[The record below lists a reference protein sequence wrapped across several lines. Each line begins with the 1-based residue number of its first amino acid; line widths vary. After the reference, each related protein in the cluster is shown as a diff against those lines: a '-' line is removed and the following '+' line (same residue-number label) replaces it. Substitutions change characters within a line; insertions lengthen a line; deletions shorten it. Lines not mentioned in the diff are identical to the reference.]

1 MKFLGKVLRTLLLL
15 LLLAIVTLYVLL
27 QTQWGA
33 GWIGRQ
39 VSTNSDYQLSLSKM
53 EHDFSNPS
61 HLLLNNV
68 SFGRKGQP
76 ATLVAKRVN
85 LGFGLIQFSNP
96 LHFSSI
102 RLEQGTL
109 NLSEKSAPL
118 SLQADRLQ
126 LSQMALNRNQG
137 EWPLQAQRVDGGVIP
152 WKPEAG
158 EVLGKE
164 ASFQMSAGSLTL
176 KGIPASNVLIQG
188 SLKGRELVFSNLGA
202 DIALGS
208 VTASAERD
216 NDGAWKVTNLR
227 LNSIRMQSDKTLS
240 EFLQPFL
247 TLPTVHFER
256 VDVTDARLQGQ
267 DWAVTDLD
275 LTLKDLNIINGD
287 WQSDNGSLSMNANS
301 FINGSMQLND
311 PIANMDF
318 SAQGITLKQF
328 SSRWVNGLV
337 RTQGNWTR
345 SDRKL
350 TLDELVVAGLEYTL
364 PLNWRDHWMQPLP
377 SWLESVEVTRFSA
390 NRNLIIDINP
400 DFPFQM
406 TSLDGTGNHLLMARQ
421 HQWGIWSGDLSINAA
436 EATFNRVDLRHPSL
450 ALNAGENTINV
461 TEMSAFSHEGM
472 LEGLATVSQQPQRAL
487 SLTLTGRQVPVN
499 LLHDWGWPQLPL
511 QGNGNLQLK
520 MQGNLSAA
528 QPLKSSVNG
537 TLTLTTDDKSIHQT
551 MVAGQVAGAQ

>member
-1 MKFLGKVLRTLLLL
+1 MKFLGKVLLTLLLL
-15 LLLAIVTLYVLL
+15 LLLVIVALYVLL

-39 VSTNSDYQLSLSKM
+39 VSANSDYQLSLSKM
-53 EHDFSNPS
+53 EHNFSHPG
-61 HLLLNNV
+61 HLLLNDV

-76 ATLVAKRVN
+76 ATLVAKRVD
-85 LGFGLIQFSNP
+85 LGLGLIQFSNP
-96 LHFSSI
+96 LHFASI
-102 RLEQGTL
+102 RLEQGIL
-109 NLSEKSAPL
+109 NLSDTRVPL

-137 EWPLQAQRVDGGVIP
+137 EWPLQAERVNGGVMP
-152 WKPEAG
+152 WKPEADQ
-158 EVLGKE
+158 VLGKE

-176 KGIPASNVLIQG
+176 QGMPAANVLVQG
-188 SLKGRELVFSNLGA
+188 NVKGQQWIFSNLGA

-208 VTASAERD
+208 VTASAQRD
-216 NDGAWKVTNLR
+216 AKGIWQVAALR
-227 LNSIRMQSDKTLS
+227 LNSIRLQSDKTLS
-240 EFLQPFL
+240 DFLQPL
-247 TLPTVHFER
+247 QTLPAVHFDR
-256 VDVTDARLQGQ
+256 IDVTDARLEGL

-275 LTLKDLNIINGD
+275 LTLKDLSISHGD

-301 FINGSMQLND
+301 FVNGSMQLND

-318 SAQGITLKQF
+318 SPQGVNLTQF

-337 RTQGNWTR
+337 RAQGNWTR

-350 TLDELVVAGLEYTL
+350 TLDEMVIAGLEYTL
-364 PLNWRDHWMQPLP
+364 PLNWREHWMQPLP
-377 SWLESVEVTRFSA
+377 SWLSGVEVTKFSA

-406 TSLDGTGNHLLMARQ
+406 TSLDGTGNHLLIARD
-421 HQWGIWSGDLSINAA
+421 HQWGIWSGDLSVNAA

-450 ALNAGENTINV
+450 ALNANANTINV

-472 LEGLATVSQQPQRAL
+472 LEGLATVSQQPERAL
-487 SLTLTGRQVPVN
+487 SLTLNGRQVPVD
-499 LLHDWGWPQLPL
+499 LLHNWGWQPVPL

-520 MQGNLSAA
+520 LQGNLSAV
-528 QPLKSSVNG
+528 QPLKSSANG
-537 TLTLTTDDKSIHQT
+537 TLTVTTGDKSLQQT
-551 MVAGQVAGAQ
+551 MQADKVAGAQ